1 MDSVD
6 LRALG
11 AEMGG
16 AMVNHPLITVLM
28 SVYNTPVK
36 MLRLAIESIVHQSF
50 SDFEFLVLDDG
61 STDASTRGFLT
72 EAAARDSR
80 IRVCL
85 EPHRGLT
92 PTLNR
97 GIDLARGDLIARQDA
112 DDWSEP
118 ERLEK
123 QAAYLE
129 AHPEVGLLGSAAW
142 THQHDGTPL
151 WPVRMPET
159 ERQILAA
166 FQRGN
171 PFVHGSVMFRTVD
184 ARALGGYREELR
196 CSQDY
201 DFFWRMTEAVG
212 AANLSEPLYHYR
224 YSVGSVSASRA
235 AEQAAAHRA
244 ARLLAKARRRGEP
257 EDVARAMAT
266 SSGSA
271 ESCGSAFRAAL
282 KQADHLM
289 LAGDYGRAG
298 RAYLSLARSRPS
310 NPLAWVKLARL
321 GLFSLA
327 PPLGRWS
334 FR

>member
-1 MDSVD
+1 
-6 LRALG
+6 
-11 AEMGG
+11 MGG
-16 AMVNHPLITVLM
+16 ALVKTPLISVLM
-28 SVYNTPVK
+28 SVYNTPAK
-36 MLRLAIESIVHQSF
+36 MLRLAIESILHQSS
-50 SDFEFLVLDDG
+50 SDLEFLILDDG
-61 STDASTRGFLT
+61 STEASTKEFLV
-72 EAAARDSR
+72 EAATCDSR
-80 IRVCL
+80 IRLCL

-92 PTLNR
+92 PTLSR
-97 GIDLARGDLIARQDA
+97 GIDLAQGDFIARQDA

-129 AHPEVGLLGSAAW
+129 AHPEAGLLGSAAW
-142 THQHDGTPL
+142 THQHDGTAL
-151 WPVRMPET
+151 WPVHMPET
-159 ERQILAA
+159 EPQILAA
-166 FQRGN
+166 FRTGN

-201 DFFWRMTEAVG
+201 DFFWRLTEAAG
-212 AANLSEPLYHYR
+212 AANLPEPLYHYR

-235 AEQAAAHRA
+235 AEQAAAHQA
-244 ARLLAKARRRGEP
+244 ARLLAQARRCGEP
-257 EDVARAMAT
+257 EDVAWALAS
-266 SSGSA
+266 SSGPA
-271 ESCGSAFRAAL
+271 ESCGNAFRAAL

-289 LAGDYGRAG
+289 LAGDYARAG

-310 NPLAWVKLARL
+310 NALAWAKLARL